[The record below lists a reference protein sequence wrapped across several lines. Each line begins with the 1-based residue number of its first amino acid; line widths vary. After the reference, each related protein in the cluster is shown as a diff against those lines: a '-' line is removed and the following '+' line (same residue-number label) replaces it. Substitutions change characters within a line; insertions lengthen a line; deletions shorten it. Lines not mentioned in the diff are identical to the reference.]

1 MKLENLDDNIKKL
14 FFSLIHETPA
24 VITNYHDL
32 VYNVGGELVKIWWT
46 IKRDCHL
53 KSQSCDLY
61 GRQPFDRAIIVSMTN
76 WPNNTWTVDNSPE
89 LDGYTFY
96 IDTPVCQFKV
106 PELSRQELVDI
117 QEQIEHHFE
126 KFIPNYLKKLI
137 DTPTC
142 DYGKIV
148 LKNRFGDWEVKE

>member
-24 VITNYHDL
+24 VVTNLYL
-32 VYNVGGELVKIWWT
+32 IYNVGGEMVKIWWT
-46 IKRDCHL
+46 IKRDSHL
-53 KSQSCDLY
+53 KSPSCGLY
-61 GRQPFDRAIIVSMTN
+61 NDQPFNRSKAASPIKCLEWNI
-76 WPNNTWTVDNSPE
+76 DNSQE

-96 IDTPVCQFKV
+96 INTPVCQFKV
-106 PELSRQELVDI
+106 PELSRQELVSI
-117 QEQIEHHFE
+117 QEQIEYHFE

-142 DYGKIV
+142 DYGKV
-148 LKNRFGDWEVKE
+148 VPKNRYGDWEVKE

>member
-1 MKLENLDDNIKKL
+1 MKLENLDNNIKKL
-14 FFSLIHETPA
+14 FFSLIHKTPA
-24 VITNYHDL
+24 IITNLHL
-32 VYNVGGELVKIWWT
+32 IYNVGGELVKIWWI
-46 IKRDCHL
+46 IKRDSYL

-61 GRQPFDRAIIVSMTN
+61 NKQPFDRTKGASMIT
-76 WPNNTWTVDNSPE
+76 WCNNTWTVDNSPE

-142 DYGKIV
+142 DYGKV
-148 LKNRFGDWEVKE
+148 VPKNKFGDWEVKE